1 MYFSFHLIEGDSAIN
16 ALHISLYWYYS
27 CLLRHCE
34 IMQDSDFVADK
45 DDGGSPTDDSGE
57 EDSDASESGGEKE
70 VFYLKS
76 LGL

>member
-1 MYFSFHLIEGDSAIN
+1 
-16 ALHISLYWYYS
+16 
-27 CLLRHCE
+27 
-34 IMQDSDFVADK
+34 MQDSDFVADK

-76 LGL
+76 FGL